1 MIYGIL
7 GLYTSLLYNVNV
19 ATTITSQGRSLVSS
33 MCMQFEMFLNDNVQ
47 FGSINE
53 VLQFIDNIVQE
64 APSRRYKD
72 MVELDDYFAVK
83 PQDVFYKIC
92 KNCTWR
98 WVINE
103 QEMDILWKVLNNLNQ
118 EDLNRVWYKNNLFEF
133 CENSKVFNRIRKIL
147 KKLNR
152 PLFNSLEIPGEIAD
166 DIKEFGD
173 LLMEYV
179 YYKYMIIDRVDKC
192 DNMIKSV
199 VMVLDTDS
207 NIVSLDGWYR
217 YISEK
222 ISGEE
227 FNIAGYDIPLQIFDP
242 LPDDTFNYDKLPA
255 RYKDSSIKDTW
266 MQCIKTGNGSKYDY
280 DFDTDEIV
288 EMDHFNHPE
297 VITCNDNMR
306 YSIMNILAYVLDRV
320 VNDYMNQYCINNNSV
335 YKDPNDK
342 TKYYRKCRIIAKNE
356 FKVNI

>member
-1 MIYGIL
+1 ML

-19 ATTITSQGRSLVSS
+19 ATSITSQGRSLVSS

-53 VLQFIDNIVQE
+53 VLEFINHIVNERPQRKY
-64 APSRRYKD
+64 SD
-72 MVELDDYFAVK
+72 MIELDDYYAIK
-83 PQDVFYKIC
+83 PQDVLYKLA

-98 WVINE
+98 WIINDE
-103 QEMDILWKVLNNLNQ
+103 ELDIIWRVLNNLDQ
-118 EDLNRVWYKNNLFEF
+118 EDLNRVWYKNNLYEF
-133 CENSKVFNRIRKIL
+133 MENSKAFNRLRSIL
-147 KKLNR
+147 KNLR
-152 PLFNSLEIPGEIAD
+152 IPLFNSLDIPKEIAD
-166 DIKEFGD
+166 EIKEFGD

-217 YISEK
+217 YISQK

-227 FNIAGYDIPLQIFDP
+227 FYIAGYEVPALMFDNE
-242 LPDDTFNYDKLPA
+242 DKEYFDKLPA
-255 RYKDSSIKDTW
+255 RYKNVENKNRWREPIK
-266 MQCIKTGNGSKYDY
+266 ILSGNKYDY
-280 DFDTDEIV
+280 NFETDEIV
-288 EMDHFNHPE
+288 EMDHYDHPE
-297 VITCNDNMR
+297 IITANDNMR

-320 VNDYMNQYCINNNSV
+320 VNDYMSNFCRNNHSV
-335 YKDPNDK
+335 YPDPNDP
-342 TKYYRKCRIIAKNE
+342 TKEYRKCRIIAKNE
-356 FKVNI
+356 FNDYISII

>member
-1 MIYGIL
+1 
-7 GLYTSLLYNVNV
+7 
-19 ATTITSQGRSLVSS
+19 
-33 MCMQFEMFLNDNVQ
+33 MQFEMFLNDNVQ
-47 FGSINE
+47 FGSLNE
-53 VLQFIDNIVQE
+53 VLQFIDNIKSE
-64 APSRRYKD
+64 SPMRRYND
-72 MVELDDYFAVK
+72 MIELDDYFAVM
-83 PQDVFYKIC
+83 PQDVFYKLV

-98 WVINE
+98 WVISE
-103 QEMDILWKVLNNLNQ
+103 EEMDILWKVICNLNQ
-118 EDLNRVWYKNNLFEF
+118 EDLNRIWYKNNLFEF
-133 CENSKVFNRIRKIL
+133 CENSKVFNRVRNIL
-147 KKLNR
+147 KKLKR
-152 PLFNSLEIPGEIAD
+152 PLFNSLEIPEEIAD

-217 YISEK
+217 YVSEK

-227 FNIAGYDIPLQIFDP
+227 FNITNYDIPMTIFDVIEG
-242 LPDDTFNYDKLPA
+242 DTFNFDKFPA
-255 RYKDSSIKDTW
+255 RYKNTDTKNNW
-266 MQCIKTGNGSKYDY
+266 MQCVKESNGSKYDY

-288 EMDHFNHPE
+288 EMDHFNQPE

-356 FKVNI
+356 FKNFAH

>member
-1 MIYGIL
+1 M
-7 GLYTSLLYNVNV
+7 LYNVNV

-53 VLQFIDNIVQE
+53 VLQFIDNIKSE
-64 APSRRYKD
+64 AHTRRYND

-83 PQDVFYKIC
+83 PQDVFYKLV

-103 QEMDILWKVLNNLNQ
+103 EEMDILWKVINNLNQ

-133 CENSKVFNRIRKIL
+133 CENSKVFNRVRNIL

-152 PLFNSLEIPGEIAD
+152 PLFNSLEIPEEIAD

-217 YISEK
+217 YVSEK

-227 FNIAGYDIPLQIFDP
+227 FNITNYDIPMTIFDVIEG
-242 LPDDTFNYDKLPA
+242 DTFNFDKFPA
-255 RYKDSSIKDTW
+255 RYKNTDAKNNW
-266 MQCIKTGNGSKYDY
+266 MQCMTEANGSKYDY

-342 TKYYRKCRIIAKNE
+342 SKYYRKCRIIAKNE
-356 FKVNI
+356 FRSNI